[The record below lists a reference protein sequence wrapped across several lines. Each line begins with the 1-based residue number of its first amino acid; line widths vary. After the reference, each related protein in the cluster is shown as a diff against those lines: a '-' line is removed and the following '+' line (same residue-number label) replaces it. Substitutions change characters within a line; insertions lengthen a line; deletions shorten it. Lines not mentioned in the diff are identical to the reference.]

1 MSDLTNTQ
9 IVDIARRHN
18 LRVNGIYLRN
28 QIPSTP
34 VEYGFTVFNLDHS
47 HSGSV
52 GTHWTCVYCT
62 PADCIYFDSFGFPP
76 SVEIARFLVR
86 RYGTYLYCNRELQDY
101 YSGVCGEYVL
111 AFGLY
116 MQQHGRNGLE
126 TAANDFL
133 SSFTSNTREN
143 DSTLNHSNIV

>member
-1 MSDLTNTQ
+1 M
-9 IVDIARRHN
+9 
-18 LRVNGIYLRN
+18 
-28 QIPSTP
+28 
-34 VEYGFTVFNLDHS
+34 
-47 HSGSV
+47 
-52 GTHWTCVYCT
+52 
-62 PADCIYFDSFGFPP
+62 
-76 SVEIARFLVR
+76 R

-126 TAANDFL
+126 IAANDFL

>member
-62 PADCIYFDSFGFPP
+62 PADCIYFRFVRVSSVGRDCSIPCAPLWNISILQQRTARLLFWGLRRIRVGFWI
-76 SVEIARFLVR
+76 VYATTRTKWTR
-86 RYGTYLYCNRELQDY
+86 N
-101 YSGVCGEYVL
+101 SGK
-111 AFGLY
+111 
-116 MQQHGRNGLE
+116 
-126 TAANDFL
+126 
-133 SSFTSNTREN
+133 
-143 DSTLNHSNIV
+143 